1 MHLLTNKNPIPMG
14 AGVAL
19 QPGTWLMED
28 LDAARMM
35 TTAGGGECQLTLF
48 NPHPGMAQAFH
59 DFGGTVTVVRPGR
72 YGDLILLTPTLREIK
87 RRWPTCTLQVS
98 CLPHYRD
105 ALIGLPYIDN
115 FLPYPLPM
123 NLGDGLNY
131 GALTSLEVLTALF
144 EREPEL
150 HMADLFA
157 ERLGLDSL
165 ATKKPDFILSP
176 DELAWA
182 HDAYPRTKH
191 NRVAIQIKSSTPSRD
206 YPMLQMGDVIRRLHG
221 RGWDVVLLGLPHEIV
236 GKNEDRITNCAK
248 DQLTFRQSAAVLA
261 TADVFLGPDSSLIHV
276 AGAIGTPAVGLFSV
290 VPWQLRT
297 KYCPTTF
304 VIQAKQGC
312 DLAPCFHA
320 PRGAM
325 GFPAAGP
332 CQKERKCC
340 ALDTILPME
349 VVSKVEQMLTT
360 ARVSG

>member
-35 TTAGGGECQLTLF
+35 TTAGGGECRIEPWEETVPMFHRTLTI
-48 NPHPGMAQAFH
+48 
-59 DFGGTVTVVRPGR
+59 VRPGR
-72 YGDLILLTPTLREIK
+72 YGDLILLTPCLREIK
-87 RRWPTCTLQVS
+87 REWPEGTLQVS

-115 FLPYPLPM
+115 FLPYPLPESVAAGCS
-123 NLGDGLNY
+123 LIP
-131 GALTSLEVLTALF
+131 LEVLTSLRD
-144 EREPEL
+144 REPEL
-150 HMADLFA
+150 HMTDLFA

-165 ATKKPDFILSP
+165 ATKKPDFILSL

-206 YPMLQMGDVIRRLHG
+206 YPQVQMAEVIRRLHG

-325 GFPAAGP
+325 GFPSAGP

-340 ALDTILPME
+340 ALATLEPME
-349 VVSKVEQMLTT
+349 VVGKIEQMVSS
-360 ARVSG
+360 ARASD